1 MLRLASVAAL
11 ITLAIAAPA
20 SADSIA
26 YIKGGDVWLST
37 PDGTRRQQVTRTGTY
52 NYVSQADDGT
62 MIALAPGE
70 RLHKLSRTGAVL
82 ADFTTYVSDG
92 GPVSRFQGPFS
103 PEISPDG
110 SKVAFEWFNDSYENA
125 PGCSETTVPPCQ
137 VYTQRQGVGISSST
151 GYTGPE
157 AYGLMTGWIFPTW
170 MSNELLLRSFS
181 GAVFTDDAV
190 FTPLGGAVDPWF
202 FDDQQGFGVDDVEL
216 SRDLS
221 TVVGIAGSDDEKLRV
236 YRTVMH
242 PFGAPDWNHQPF
254 YVGNQR
260 VAERCYELDGAFES
274 TSLAPSGRA
283 LAYGTAEGVFV
294 AGIPAGCAPGDR
306 GTLLAAGARFPDWG
320 PADVP
325 PASAFER
332 SPEPGPGAPAPAP
345 AKPKLKLSVARGGKV
360 TLTASGAGRATVT
373 FKLKGRTIGSAS
385 KTVKS
390 AGKVTL
396 RVKLKRRSHGKAAVK
411 VTFKPAGGG
420 ATQTAS
426 ASVKLR

>member
-11 ITLAIAAPA
+11 LTLAIAAPA

-26 YIKGGDVWLST
+26 FIKGGDVWLAT
-37 PDGTRRQQVTRTGTY
+37 PDGARQQQVTRTGTY
-52 NYVSQADDGT
+52 SYVSQADDGT

-92 GPVSRFQGPFS
+92 GPVSRFQGPFN

-137 VYTQRQGVGISSST
+137 VYTQRQGVGVSSSS

-157 AYGLMTGWIFPTW
+157 AYGLMTGWIYPQW
-170 MSNELLLRSFS
+170 LSNDVLLRSFS

-190 FTPLGGAVDPWF
+190 ITPLGGAVDPWF

-216 SRDLS
+216 SRDLT
-221 TVVGIAGSDDEKLRV
+221 TVVGIAGQNDEKLRV
-236 YRTVMH
+236 YRTTMS

-254 YVGNQR
+254 YTGNTP
-260 VAERCYELDGAFES
+260 VATRCYELGGKFES
-274 TSLAPSGRA
+274 TTLAPGGGA
-283 LAYGTAEGVFV
+283 MAYGTAEGVFV
-294 AGIPAGCAPGDR
+294 ASIPAGCAAGDR

-325 PASAFER
+325 PVSAFETVTR
-332 SPEPGPGAPAPAP
+332 DPGSSPDPAQPAKLKLTVARTGKVSFTAPGPG
-345 AKPKLKLSVARGGKV
+345 
-360 TLTASGAGRATVT
+360 RAAVT
-373 FKLKGRTIGSAS
+373 FKLRGARSAPRARPS
-385 KTVKS
+385 RPR
-390 AGKVTL
+390 A
-396 RVKLKRRSHGKAAVK
+396 RS
-411 VTFKPAGGG
+411 
-420 ATQTAS
+420 
-426 ASVKLR
+426 R